1 MEIQILFFL
10 TSGVFLGWAL
20 GANHL
25 GNVFGTAI
33 GSRMV
38 TWIAAAIICSVFVTL
53 GATISGS
60 GAAHTLGKL
69 GAINT
74 ISGSFIV
81 ALSAALTVYWMT
93 KLGLPV
99 STTQAIVGGIVGW
112 NFFSGSQTD
121 TETLVHIMTGWVTG
135 PLLAAFFAVLLYIVT
150 TKIVRR
156 VKPHLLRVDAYTR
169 VGLIIAGAFG
179 SYSLGANN
187 IANVMGVF
195 VPVSP
200 FTDFQVADWFVFSS
214 IHQLFLI
221 GGLSIA
227 VGVMTYSHKVVHTV
241 GSGLFPM
248 SPIAAW
254 VVVMSHSLVLFLFAS
269 KGLEHFLASNGL
281 PTIPL
286 VPVSSSEVVI
296 GAVLGIGIY
305 KGGRG
310 IRWNVLGHISLGW
323 LCTPIITAS
332 VCFIGLYF
340 MQNVFDQRVYIPIKY
355 QVSPASITKLS
366 EKGIDTN
373 KLTPIKGLEYF
384 SAYEL
389 IDALEALPNL
399 SPSTHD
405 QILSYTKEDLI
416 MVDHD
421 LFEKLAEDS
430 FSVEQWKGL
439 EVLSGTKFKHR
450 WRFEEALSNSSE
462 GWRLKE
468 KRNST
473 KLYNNDINGKIDL
486 LVREAKQNY

>member
-10 TSGVFLGWAL
+10 TSGIFLGWAL

-25 GNVFGTAI
+25 GNVFGTAV

-38 TWIAAAIICSVFVTL
+38 TWLAAAVICSVFVTL
-53 GATISGS
+53 GAVISGS
-60 GAAHTLGKL
+60 GAASTLGKL

-81 ALSAALTVYWMT
+81 ALSAGLTVYWMT

-112 NFFSGSQTD
+112 NFFSGSETD
-121 TETLVHIMTGWVTG
+121 SATLVHIMSGWVTG
-135 PLLAAFFAVLLYIVT
+135 PVLAAVFAILLYIVT
-150 TKIVRR
+150 TKLVRKI
-156 VKPHLLRVDAYTR
+156 KPHLLYVDAYTR
-169 VGLIIAGAFG
+169 VGLIVAGAFG

-200 FTDFQVADWFVFSS
+200 FTDIQVSDLFIFSS

-254 VVVMSHSLVLFLFAS
+254 VVVMAHSLVLFLFAS
-269 KGLEHFLASNGL
+269 KGLEQFLASNGL

-296 GAVLGIGIY
+296 GAVLGIGLY

-310 IRWNVLGHISLGW
+310 IRWKVLGHISLGW
-323 LCTPIITAS
+323 VCTPIITAT
-332 VCFIGLYF
+332 VCFVGLYF
-340 MQNVFDQRVYIPIKY
+340 MQNVFDQNVYKPITY
-355 QVSPASITKLS
+355 QISPTAINKLD
-366 EKGIDTN
+366 EEGIDTN
-373 KLTPIKGLEYF
+373 TLTPIKGLKYY

-389 IDALEALPNL
+389 SDALDELASI
-399 SPSTHD
+399 SPETQD
-405 QILSYTKEDLI
+405 LVLFYTKETPIDIDDVFIAKLDANDFDKNQWNALLSI
-416 MVDHD
+416 IGQTYQYRW
-421 LFEKLAEDS
+421 KLAQDLAQE
-430 FSVEQWKGL
+430 
-439 EVLSGTKFKHR
+439 
-450 WRFEEALSNSSE
+450 SSA
-462 GWRLKE
+462 WRLKAHSSE
-468 KRNST
+468 T
-473 KLYNNDINGKIDL
+473 KLYNKSINQKIDQL
-486 LVREAKQNY
+486 IHIYSKRF